1 MTPLKNN
8 EKVFVYH
15 LLSYMATSAR
25 AAGISQLRAAELL
38 AILQNEEVARK
49 QFPEL
54 ANKLKEE
61 DDA

>member
-8 EKVFVYH
+8 EKIFVYH
-15 LLSYMATSAR
+15 LLSYMATSAK

-38 AILQNEEVARK
+38 AILQNEDVARK

-54 ANKLKEE
+54 AASMKEK
-61 DDA
+61 DNA